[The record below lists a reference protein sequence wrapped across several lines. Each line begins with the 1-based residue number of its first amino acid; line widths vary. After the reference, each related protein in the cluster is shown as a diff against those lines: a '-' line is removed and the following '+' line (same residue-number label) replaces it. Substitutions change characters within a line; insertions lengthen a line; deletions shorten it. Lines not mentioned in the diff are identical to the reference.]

1 MIKRCPQQIQDAL
14 SDFLIKDKLEFF
26 YFFCSKVEWYEDNS
40 RPTMWAGVK
49 NFKLAMGFNTEFL
62 ADLNPQETKYL
73 IAHEMGHLI
82 GDHSKRGRG
91 YDHEK
96 ANKAMD
102 DIINYMLDK
111 HHGGIMTH
119 PIYTQE
125 RHDREM
131 AKDMSLYEK
140 LGVKDK
146 VVEFANKQVGKPMGC
161 VIDPEY
167 VKLVEDGKRTMI
179 FEDLYEWKT
188 ENNKHDQNSPFDT
201 HIDYDDL
208 DQEIKDSLVKEAI
221 EVAKV
226 QAEKSRRGSMAG
238 AQEDMLNLLLKRP
251 KKDNLKLLKRMIAA
265 TKGAIKARSYRR
277 MSRRVTGIKGNIKQ
291 SQALNVIVD
300 VSGSMWGRF
309 DKVISEIFKDG
320 LNINLIQADTQ
331 VNSHTV
337 VSEKKELKKFNM
349 KGGGGT
355 MMQPAVDYI
364 HADKK
369 LRVLPTILLTDGE
382 TDTIDFGDSSTQWV
396 IISCNAQTPYVNGR
410 RVKHVIIEQ

>member
-1 MIKRCPQQIQDAL
+1 MIKICPPKIQEAL
-14 SDFLIKDKLEFF
+14 SDFLIKDQLEFY
-26 YFFCSKVEWYEDNS
+26 YFFCNNVVWYEDNS
-40 RPTMWAGVK
+40 RPTMWAGVVE
-49 NFKLAMGFNTEFL
+49 FKLAIGFNTDFL
-62 ADLNPQETKYL
+62 NDLSLTEVKYL
-73 IAHEMGHLI
+73 IVHELSHLI
-82 GDHSKRGRG
+82 GNHGKRGKG

-111 HHGGIMTH
+111 HHAGIMSH

-131 AKDMSLYEK
+131 SKDMSLYEK

-167 VKLVEDGKRTMI
+167 VKLVEDGKRSMI

-188 ENNKHDQNSPFDT
+188 ENNKHGGASFDV
-201 HIDYDDL
+201 HVEFSDL
-208 DQEIKDSLVKEAI
+208 DQDIKDSLVNEAV
-221 EVAKV
+221 EMAKV
-226 QAEKSRRGSMAG
+226 QSEKSRRGSFTG
-238 AQEDMLNLLLKRP
+238 GQEEMLKLLLKRP
-251 KKDNLKLLKRMIAA
+251 KRDNLKMLKRMIA
-265 TKGAIKARSYRR
+265 TSKGSIKSRSYRR
-277 MSRRVTGIKGNIKQ
+277 IARRVEGTKGNIKQ
-291 SQALNVIVD
+291 SQALNVVLD

-331 VNSHTV
+331 VNSHTI

-355 MMQPAVDYI
+355 LMQPAINYI
-364 HADKK
+364 HSDKNLRK
-369 LRVLPTILLTDGE
+369 LPNILLTDGQ
-382 TDTIDFGDSSTQWV
+382 TDTIDFGGSSTQWL
-396 IISCNAQTPYVNGR
+396 IISCADKTPYVNGR
-410 RVKHVIIEQ
+410 RVKHVIIE

>member
-1 MIKRCPQQIQDAL
+1 MIKVCPKKIQDAL
-14 SDFLIKDKLEFF
+14 SDFLIVDKLEFF

-40 RPTMWAGVK
+40 SPTMWAGVR

-62 ADLNPQETKYL
+62 NDLNMQETKYL

-82 GDHSKRGRG
+82 GDHSKRGKG
-91 YDHEK
+91 YDHKK

-111 HHGGIMTH
+111 HHSNVMTH
-119 PIYTQE
+119 PIYTQA

-131 AKDMSLYEK
+131 AKDMSIYEK

-188 ENNKHDQNSPFDT
+188 DNNKHEGQQPFDI
-201 HIDYDDL
+201 HEVYNEL
-208 DQEIKDSLVKEAI
+208 DQEIKDSLVREAV
-221 EVAKV
+221 ESAKV
-226 QAEKSRRGSMAG
+226 QSEKSRRGSMAG
-238 AQEDMLNLLLKRP
+238 AQEEMLNLLLKRP
-251 KKDNLKLLKRMIAA
+251 KKDNLKMLKRMIAA

-277 MSRRVTGIKGNIKQ
+277 MSRRVVGTKGNIKQ
-291 SQALNVIVD
+291 SQSLNVVVD

-320 LNINLIQADTQ
+320 LNINLIQADTR
-331 VNSHTV
+331 VTSHEV
-337 VSEKKELKKFNM
+337 VSEKKQLKKFGM

-355 MMQPAVDYI
+355 MMQPAIDYI
-364 HADKK
+364 HADKRLK
-369 LRVLPTILLTDGE
+369 ILPTILLTDGE
-382 TDTIDFGDSSTQWV
+382 TDTIDFGNSNTQWV
-396 IISCNAQTPYVNGR
+396 IISCNVQTPYVNGR
-410 RVKHVIIEQ
+410 KVKHVIIEP